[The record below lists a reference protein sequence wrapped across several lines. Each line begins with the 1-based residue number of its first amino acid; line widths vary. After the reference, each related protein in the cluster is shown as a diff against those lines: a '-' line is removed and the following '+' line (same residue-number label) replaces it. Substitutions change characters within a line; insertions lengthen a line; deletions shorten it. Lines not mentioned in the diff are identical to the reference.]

1 MASGYMINILFKKPY
16 YPFTPLSFIWI
27 ILLLALDVNLTL
39 LAQVHPI
46 LISFSAWLY
55 PQPTRKIKVVAFF
68 FKPYKAPSTNGLHPF
83 IYQKYWDTFA
93 PLLLDFCTQTFFTAI
108 MNPRVNSSY
117 ICLILNCRNA
127 TTLKNFRPIG
137 LCNTQYKII
146 MNLISNR
153 IKPFLQ
159 SLIVHNQ
166 DNFLSNKRTFDNV
179 IIVLEYIDH
188 FKKMKGKI
196 PHMLLKIDFKKAF
209 DIL

>member
-1 MASGYMINILFKKPY
+1 MGYTHSYTKSIGTHLPHF
-16 YPFTPLSFIWI
+16 F
-27 ILLLALDVNLTL
+27 
-39 LAQVHPI
+39 
-46 LISFSAWLY
+46 LI
-55 PQPTRKIKVVAFF
+55 
-68 FKPYKAPSTNGLHPF
+68 
-83 IYQKYWDTFA
+83 
-93 PLLLDFCTQTFFTAI
+93 FCTQTFFTAI

-179 IIVLEYIDH
+179 IIVLEYINH